1 MLDCYSRTEE
11 LLTMSLEQL
20 KKSHLL
26 HLGYNKVSDQMN
38 KDYQVSSR
46 HHDFCQ

>member
-26 HLGYNKVSDQMN
+26 HLSYNKVSDQMN
-38 KDYQVSSR
+38 TDYQVSSR
-46 HHDFCQ
+46 RHDFCQ